1 MRAAWELSDGLG
13 ELLTGQLAP
22 TKHRAEL
29 TQSQGGAQRLAEYR
43 KAPVL
48 AGLARQN

>member
-29 TQSQGGAQRLAEYR
+29 TQSQGGAQRLDSQSIEKPPFWR
-43 KAPVL
+43 D
-48 AGLARQN
+48 